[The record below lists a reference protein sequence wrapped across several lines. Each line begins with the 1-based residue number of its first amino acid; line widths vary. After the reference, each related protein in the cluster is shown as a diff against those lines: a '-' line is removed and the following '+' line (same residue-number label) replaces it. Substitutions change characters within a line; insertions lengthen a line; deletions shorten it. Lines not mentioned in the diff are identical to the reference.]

1 MKTTHFLSLRP
12 VPFAATLVA
21 VLCVVCTGTTDLATA
36 GRAVV
41 QSKSYGGAQIQEIY
55 RLSLERDDLILEA
68 INQAI
73 HEHNIQDGAVLTTV
87 GATQECSYHYV
98 KNTAIKAEDVV
109 VNQRGAAEILNANG
123 IIANGE
129 PHIHITLATPEKGAF
144 GGHLEN
150 GCKVAYVSEI
160 TMAKFSGP
168 PLTRT
173 ANKNGLTILGAKKD
187 ER

>member
-1 MKTTHFLSLRP
+1 MKIIKLPSPRP
-12 VPFAATLVA
+12 VPFAAMLLA
-21 VLCVVCTGTTDLATA
+21 VLWVVCARTTDFATA
-36 GRAVV
+36 GPAAA
-41 QSKSYGGAQIQEIY
+41 QTKSYGGAQIQEIY

-73 HEHNIQDGAVLTTV
+73 QKHNIQDGAVLTTV
-87 GATQECSYHYV
+87 GATQECRYHYV
-98 KNTAIKAEDVV
+98 KNTAIQAEDVV
-109 VNQRGAAEILNANG
+109 VNQKGAAEILNANG
-123 IIANGE
+123 IIANRE

-173 ANKNGLTILGAKKD
+173 PNKNGLTILGAKKD